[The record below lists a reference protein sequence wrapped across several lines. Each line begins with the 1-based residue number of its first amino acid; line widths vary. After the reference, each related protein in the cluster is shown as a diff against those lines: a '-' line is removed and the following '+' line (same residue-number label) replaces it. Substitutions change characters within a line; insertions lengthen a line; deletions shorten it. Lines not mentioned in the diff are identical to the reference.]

1 MIYQTKCVCDR
12 FQYGGCAGNANNFF
26 TEGEC
31 VRTCAEGTASSNSGD
46 SRDQEDVSSGEMGV
60 SRAQEVGVSRS
71 QREGRRRPPAM
82 RDACLLP
89 EDIGMKKHLLLYRNC
104 FRDFL
109 NIFKFINPT
118 VELEGWQVPINCK
131 I

>member
-1 MIYQTKCVCDR
+1 MIYQTKCVCAR

-31 VRTCAEGTASSNSGD
+31 LRTCAEGTGSSSSGG
-46 SRDQEDVSSGEMGV
+46 SRDHEDVSSAEMGV
-60 SRAQEVGVSRS
+60 SRAQEEGISRS

-89 EDIGMKKHLLLYRNC
+89 EDPGLKKHLLYL
-104 FRDFL
+104 RDF
-109 NIFKFINPT
+109 
-118 VELEGWQVPINCK
+118 
-131 I
+131 

>member
-31 VRTCAEGTASSNSGD
+31 LRTCAAKGTGSSSSEG
-46 SRDQEDVSSGEMGV
+46 SRDQEEISSAEMGV
-60 SRAQEVGVSRS
+60 SRAQEVGVSRT
-71 QREGRRRPPAM
+71 QREGRRRPAM

-89 EDIGMKKHLLLYRNC
+89 EDLGMKKQLLLYSNSL
-104 FRDFL
+104 RDFL
-109 NIFKFINPT
+109 NIFQFFNPSAA
-118 VELEGWQVPINCK
+118 VKLKLNK
-131 I
+131 ISC

>member
-31 VRTCAEGTASSNSGD
+31 LRTCAEGGTGSSSSGG
-46 SRDQEDVSSGEMGV
+46 SRDQEDGYSAEMGV
-60 SRAQEVGVSRS
+60 SRAQEVGISRS
-71 QREGRRRPPAM
+71 QREGRRRPAM

-89 EDIGMKKHLLLYRNC
+89 EDPGIKNNY
-104 FRDFL
+104 F
-109 NIFKFINPT
+109 FI
-118 VELEGWQVPINCK
+118 K
-131 I
+131 IV